1 MRNKL
6 SLFQRFRLIS
16 FSERVLIL
24 LFVITLPLANPWVR
38 GDGVG
43 YYAFARAL
51 LIQHNL
57 DFTADYQHANT
68 SFREGRL
75 DESGQPLA
83 LFRTA
88 TGHLENHFTVG
99 PAILWSPFL
108 LAVHAGVLVARALGS
123 SVDADGFSA
132 PYRVAMAFGTAFY
145 GFLCLFI
152 SFRLARRF
160 VEERWALLATV
171 AIWGGSSLAVYM
183 YFNPSWSH
191 AHSAFIVAL
200 FFWYWLKTRE
210 QRSLSQWILLGVIAG
225 LMLDVYY
232 ANAMIL
238 MLVGVEA
245 LLSLREALQ
254 GIKQGASSQEPRA
267 TISSLLVCYALFS
280 IAVLL
285 CVLPTFLSKRIIY
298 GSSVESGYVPILRWN
313 WTSPFFLQVLFSAN
327 HGLFSWTP
335 LLLLS
340 AIGIFLF
347 WRRVPRIGGPVL
359 CATLAFYY
367 FMASYPDWA
376 GISSYGSRFFVSLTV
391 FFVVGLAFLL
401 QSLATWF
408 RSQKIAFTSAS
419 LVLGALVLWNLGLVF
434 QWGSHLIP
442 ARGPVA
448 WSEVAYNQFFVV
460 PRQLTGQLRDY
471 FFRRKDMMRRIEQR
485 DVQQMKEQSSHPD

>member
-1 MRNKL
+1 VQNKL
-6 SLFQRFRLIS
+6 SLSQRFRLIP

-24 LFVITLPLANPWVR
+24 FFLLTLPLANPWVR

-51 LIQHNL
+51 LVQHNL
-57 DFTADYQHANT
+57 DFTPDYQHANP

-75 DESGQPLA
+75 DESGQPVA
-83 LFRTA
+83 RYRTA
-88 TGHLENHFTVG
+88 TGHLENHFTIG

-108 LAVHAGVLVARALGS
+108 LVAHAGVLVARAFGS
-123 SVDADGFSA
+123 SVPADGFSA
-132 PYRVAMAFGTAFY
+132 PYRLAMAFGTAFY
-145 GFLCLFI
+145 GFLGLFI
-152 SFRLARRF
+152 SFRLAKKF
-160 VEERWALLATV
+160 VEERWALFATI

-200 FFWYWLKTRE
+200 FFWYWLNTRE
-210 QRSLSQWILLGVIAG
+210 QRSLPQWILLGVIAG

-232 ANAMIL
+232 ANAML
-238 MLVGVEA
+238 LALVAVEGV
-245 LLSLREALQ
+245 
-254 GIKQGASSQEPRA
+254 
-267 TISSLLVCYALFS
+267 LLVRDAIQVKSSPTIPAQLMRYALFS
-280 IAVLL
+280 AALL
-285 CVLPTFLSKRIIY
+285 ICLVPTFVCKEIIY
-298 GSSVESGYVPILRWN
+298 GSSVESGYIPISQWS
-313 WTSPFFLQVLFSAN
+313 WTSPFFWQVLFSAN

-347 WRRVPRIGGPVL
+347 WRKVPRVGGPVL
-359 CATLAFYY
+359 CAVLAFYY

-391 FFVVGLAFLL
+391 FFVLGLAVLL
-401 QSLATWF
+401 QNLAKWF
-408 RSQKIAFTSAS
+408 RSQRAAATWAT
-419 LVLGALVLWNLGLVF
+419 LVLGIFVLWNLGLVF

-448 WSEVAYNQFFVV
+448 WNEVAYNQFFVV
-460 PRQLTGQLRDY
+460 PRQLAGQLRDY
-471 FFRRKDMMRRIEQR
+471 FFRRKDLMRRIEQR
-485 DVQQMKEQSSHPD
+485 DVQQLKEQSSQPD

>member
-1 MRNKL
+1 MQNKL
-6 SLFQRFRLIS
+6 SLSQRFRLIP

-24 LFVITLPLANPWVR
+24 FFLLTLPLANPWVR

-51 LIQHNL
+51 LVQHNL
-57 DFTADYQHANT
+57 DFTPDYQHANP

-83 LFRTA
+83 RYRTA
-88 TGHLENHFTVG
+88 TGHLENHFTIG

-108 LAVHAGVLVARALGS
+108 LVAHTGVLAARALGS
-123 SVDADGFSA
+123 SVPADGFSV
-132 PYRVAMAFGTAFY
+132 PYRLAMAFGTAFY
-145 GFLCLFI
+145 GFLGLFI
-152 SFRLARRF
+152 SFRLAKKF
-160 VEERWALLATV
+160 VEERWALFATI

-200 FFWYWLKTRE
+200 FCWYWLNTRE
-210 QRSLSQWILLGVIAG
+210 QRTVPQWILLGAIAG
-225 LMLDVYY
+225 LMLNVYY
-232 ANAMIL
+232 ANAML
-238 MLVGVEA
+238 LALVAAEG
-245 LLSLREALQ
+245 
-254 GIKQGASSQEPRA
+254 
-267 TISSLLVCYALFS
+267 
-280 IAVLL
+280 VLL
-285 CVLPTFLSKRIIY
+285 LRDAIQVKSSSTIPAQLMGYAVFSATLLICLVPTFVSKEIIY
-298 GSSVESGYVPILRWN
+298 GSSVESGYIPISQWS
-313 WTSPFFLQVLFSAN
+313 WTSPYFLQVLFSAN

-347 WRRVPRIGGPVL
+347 WRKVPRVGGPVL
-359 CATLAFYY
+359 CAVLAFYY

-391 FFVVGLAFLL
+391 FFILGLAVLL
-401 QSLATWF
+401 QNFAQRF
-408 RSQKIAFTSAS
+408 RSQRAAS
-419 LVLGALVLWNLGLVF
+419 TGATLVLGIFVLWNLGLVF

-448 WSEVAYNQFFVV
+448 WNQVAYNQFFVV
-460 PRQLTGQLRDY
+460 PRQLTGQLRAY
-471 FFRRKDMMRRIEQR
+471 FFRRKDLMRRIEQR
-485 DVQQMKEQSSHPD
+485 DVQQLKEQSSQPD